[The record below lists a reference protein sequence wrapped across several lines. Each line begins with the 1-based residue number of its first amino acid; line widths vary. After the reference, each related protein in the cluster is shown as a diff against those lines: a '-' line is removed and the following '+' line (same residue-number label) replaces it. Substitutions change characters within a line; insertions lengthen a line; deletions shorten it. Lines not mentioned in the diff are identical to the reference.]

1 MDEWPTGKPTTG
13 KHLTEEATAS
23 RVVGQSV
30 APQLLSGVSELTS
43 AERGAVIHSPGWTK
57 DMGDISL
64 HCTLITFNR

>member
-1 MDEWPTGKPTTG
+1 MDEWPAGKPTTG
-13 KHLTEEATAS
+13 KHLTEATAS

-30 APQLLSGVSELTS
+30 ASQLLSGVSGLTS
-43 AERGAVIHSPGWTK
+43 TERGAVIHSPGWTK